1 MTTEMTT
8 PGMNATPLS
17 PRERAVARLVV
28 HGLPRLQVAS
38 ALAISVKTVNNHL
51 SSIFQKLGI
60 KRRAQLC
67 ALAAELGLE

>member
-1 MTTEMTT
+1 MPTEMMTSGMTTS
-8 PGMNATPLS
+8 PLS

-38 ALAISVKTVNNHL
+38 VLAISVKTVNNHL
-51 SSIFQKLGI
+51 SSVFQKLGI

-67 ALAAELGLE
+67 ALAPELGLD